1 MITSI
6 INGNNIEVKFIPWD
20 AMGFVIGPQ
29 GKNIKGVRADS
40 GGAMIDM
47 PKGLIAKSNQ
57 VNNQYIF
64 IVLRPEMNRSN
75 NNYNHPKKAGG
86 KMARVLAAQQ
96 KRYDK
101 FVLEAKGN
109 LYKPLYITGPADT
122 VDMAKMMIDAMITD
136 TTEHK
141 ANRQAR
147 LSGKKGAHEQV
158 HEIHI
163 MQA

>member
-1 MITSI
+1 MFLIFINSVLNFIKKINKENSANAAVII

-47 PKGLIAKSNQ
+47 PKELIAKIEPGKQPVYFHSA
-57 VNNQYIF
+57 YE
-64 IVLRPEMNRSN
+64 PEMNRKN

-86 KMARVLAAQQ
+86 KKARVLAAQQ

-101 FVLEAKGN
+101 FVLEGKTRVFS
-109 LYKPLYITGPADT
+109 YIFLL
-122 VDMAKMMIDAMITD
+122 IF
-136 TTEHK
+136 
-141 ANRQAR
+141 
-147 LSGKKGAHEQV
+147 LS
-158 HEIHI
+158 
-163 MQA
+163 